1 MPLLETYK
9 SNGLLFNSN
18 FLEAT
23 SQPGVDA
30 YRGELVL
37 IEGEVADSKGHSK
50 PPVEI
55 MRGAALLASDK
66 LMMVVG
72 AIDQLDLLPIFLDK
86 YKGDF
91 DPEVKILLFVVNIEL
106 AIQLQ
111 VEGVK
116 ITLIPLV
123 QGVPWNELL
132 DELALEKSD
141 FKGQSAGDKV
151 ATIHNELK
159 SYKPKYPVVTLEEA
173 LATTVDIVREGW
185 GAI

>member
-1 MPLLETYK
+1 MSLLESYK

-23 SQPGVDA
+23 SQEGVDA

-37 IEGEVADSKGHSK
+37 IKGEVADALGHSK

-55 MRGAALLASDK
+55 MRGVALLASDK
-66 LMMVVG
+66 LKMVVG
-72 AIDQLDLLPIFLDK
+72 AIDQLDLLPTFLDK
-86 YKGDF
+86 YKADF
-91 DPEVKILLFVVNIEL
+91 DAGIRIVLFVVNVES
-106 AIQLQ
+106 AMQLEA
-111 VEGVK
+111 EGAQ

-123 QGVPWNELL
+123 QGVPWNEIL
-132 DELALEKSD
+132 DELGLEKSD

-151 ATIHNELK
+151 ATLNDELK

-173 LATTVDIVREGW
+173 LAATVDIVRESW